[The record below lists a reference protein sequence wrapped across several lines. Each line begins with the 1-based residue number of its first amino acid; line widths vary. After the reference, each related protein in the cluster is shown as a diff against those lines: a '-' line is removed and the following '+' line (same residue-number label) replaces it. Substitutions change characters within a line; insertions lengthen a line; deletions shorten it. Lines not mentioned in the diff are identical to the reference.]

1 MIFLTWMSF
10 QHLTS
15 WVQQMV
21 YPYWIHPF
29 TAIRSM
35 LIGSLTDNLKGKGAL
50 EDGTALVSKRIK
62 AIKLT
67 DKSKLVGF

>member
-1 MIFLTWMSF
+1 
-10 QHLTS
+10 
-15 WVQQMV
+15 
-21 YPYWIHPF
+21 
-29 TAIRSM
+29 M

-67 DKSKLVGF
+67 DKSKLVLVNEYLTDQL